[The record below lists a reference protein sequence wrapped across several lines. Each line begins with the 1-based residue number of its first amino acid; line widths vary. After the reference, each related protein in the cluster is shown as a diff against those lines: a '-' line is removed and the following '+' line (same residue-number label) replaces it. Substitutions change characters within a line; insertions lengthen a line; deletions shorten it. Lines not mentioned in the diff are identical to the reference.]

1 MWHVWGVWGR
11 EDVNTGFWWGR
22 QHLDYLGIRRALMF
36 NFILKKSDG
45 RAWSR
50 LLWLR
55 IDTIDGLL

>member
-1 MWHVWGVWGR
+1 M
-11 EDVNTGFWWGR
+11 NTGFWWGSLRGR